1 MTKLIKDIHTEP
13 GQLPPKRPLGR
24 PVMSSSGQ
32 QSGKRPLNPTA
43 TTKQRR
49 GGMNIDGVD
58 RRRAGVRTA
67 ERLSSISAKIE
78 EKVVLQPII
87 DQKRSPLILPTRA
100 TIRTRN
106 FILQNSVIAIIAV
119 AMAYSSVVGQAI
131 IGIYLLAGL
140 LLKFDS
146 RYSFGAALIFLI
158 GVPFFQAIGM
168 TGVSENSAIYAYEML
183 VVGVAQAIVESF
195 RSKGSSTDSEQGTGV
210 APL

>member
-24 PVMSSSGQ
+24 PAISGSGQ
-32 QSGKRPLNPTA
+32 QSGKRPLNPT
-43 TTKQRR
+43 KQRHS
-49 GGMNIDGVD
+49 GTNIDGVD
-58 RRRAGVRTA
+58 RRRAGTRTA

-87 DQKRSPLILPTRA
+87 DQKRNPLILPTRA

-131 IGIYLLAGL
+131 IGIYMLAGL

-146 RYSFGAALIFLI
+146 RYSFVAALIFLI

-195 RSKGSSTDSEQGTGV
+195 RSKGSSTDSKEGTGV